1 MYNRYQKKIVCII
14 LVIAFT
20 IIHSASAYAVLTPST
35 LTQAE
40 EAEMRK
46 SLPVQ
51 TNLIENW
58 PQGPAIGAASAIL
71 MDADTGVILYEKNV
85 HEKLYP
91 ASTTKLLT
99 SLIACE
105 NSTMDEIVTFS
116 NDAIFGIE
124 RNSSHI
130 GIDVGEQLTMEQCLY
145 GILLGSAN
153 EVAYAVAEHVGGDLA
168 SFVQM
173 MNDRAAAIG
182 CTETH
187 FSNANGLPDENHYTT
202 AYDLALIARECY
214 KNEIIAKISGTTRYT
229 IPPTN
234 IQAEERPLTNHHLLL
249 PGLKYEYEYIVGGK
263 TGYTDEARQTLVSC
277 AEKDGLRLIC
287 VIMKEESPNQFLD
300 TIELFDYGFESFQT
314 MNIAANE
321 TGYTMDSDNFFRT
334 NMDILGSSKPLL
346 TINTSGNILLPKTAA
361 FTDAVPQI
369 EYTTQ
374 NEHSVATLSYYFGDA
389 YVGSTSIDYVTD
401 QTADFEFSKIINDTG
416 GTVPQPVERE
426 TKTIFVNVKIVVI
439 VILSIIGIIFIMFV
453 VRAIIN
459 NVYFSKKKRRKKR
472 RRYPSRY
479 DHLKF

>member
-1 MYNRYQKKIVCII
+1 MQNNLYKKLICFFVLIM
-14 LVIAFT
+14 VSVTYT
-20 IIHSASAYAVLTPST
+20 IPVYAVLTPST
-35 LTQAE
+35 NTQAE
-40 EAEMRK
+40 EAELRK
-46 SLPVQ
+46 SWTVE
-51 TNLIENW
+51 TNEIANW

-71 MDADTGVILYEKNV
+71 MDADTGVVLYEKNV
-85 HEKLYP
+85 HERLYP

-105 NSTMDEIVTFS
+105 NTTMDEIVTFS
-116 NDAIFGIE
+116 NDAVFGIE

-130 GIDVGEQLTMEQCLY
+130 GIDVGEQLNMEQCLY

-153 EVAYAVAEHVGGDLA
+153 EVAYAVAEHVSGSLD
-168 SFVQM
+168 SFVVA
-173 MNDRAAAIG
+173 MNARAAAIG

-214 KNEIIAKISGTTRYT
+214 RNEIISKISGTTRYT

-234 IQAEERPLTNHHLLL
+234 IQVEERPLTNHHLLL
-249 PGLKYEYEYIVGGK
+249 PGLKYEYEYVVGGK
-263 TGYTDEARQTLVSC
+263 TGYTDEARQTLVTC

-300 TIELFDYGFESFQT
+300 TIELFNYGFDSFQI

-321 TGYTMDSDNFFRT
+321 TGYSMDSDNFFRT
-334 NMDILGSSKPLL
+334 NVDILGSSKPLL
-346 TINTSGNILLPKTAA
+346 TVNPTGNILLPKTAS
-361 FTDAVPQI
+361 FTDAIPQI
-369 EYTTQ
+369 EYTTSS
-374 NEHSVATLSYYFGDA
+374 EHSVATLSYYFGSA

-401 QTADFEFSKIINDTG
+401 QTAAFEFSKIITASDT
-416 GTVPQPVERE
+416 VLPQPVDRD
-426 TKTIFVNVKIVVI
+426 TKTIFVNIRIVVI
-439 VILSIIGIIFIMFV
+439 VILSIIGLIFVLFV
-453 VRAIIN
+453 IRAIAN
-459 NVYFSKKKRRKKR
+459 NVYFSKKKRRKRR